1 MVEVVDLILVVV
13 VCCGLRLVM
22 GFKGGVAT
30 TMTLLYFMGLFFFFL
45 FSFFGWFFGL
55 WVDLILLWVSKVVVV
70 TVGGWERERETNLDM
85 ANPVLGL

>member
-30 TMTLLYFMGLFFFFL
+30 AMTLFCFVGLFFS
-45 FSFFGWFFGL
+45 FSF
-55 WVDLILLWVSKVVVV
+55 WVVFWV
-70 TVGGWERERETNLDM
+70 VG
-85 ANPVLGL
+85 